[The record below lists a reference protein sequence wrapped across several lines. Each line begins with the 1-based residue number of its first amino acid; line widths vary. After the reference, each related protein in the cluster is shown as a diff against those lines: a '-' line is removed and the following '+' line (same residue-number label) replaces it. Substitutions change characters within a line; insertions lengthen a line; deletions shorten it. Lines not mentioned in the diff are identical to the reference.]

1 VKLWLFSSNRYQN
14 GHILDSERWEHA
26 MTNTRKQSQ
35 HADPEFQTWSLLH
48 ARDNRLHG
56 AELAQITQHHDPNPA
71 GDALHQ
77 LQAWARRQAREK
89 QLQAS
94 AIAHL
99 RYCPPVPNQAS

>member
-1 VKLWLFSSNRYQN
+1 
-14 GHILDSERWEHA
+14 
-26 MTNTRKQSQ
+26 MTT
-35 HADPEFQTWSLLH
+35 T
-48 ARDNRLHG
+48 RLHG

-77 LQAWARRQAREK
+77 LQALARLQARAR

-99 RYCPPVPNQAS
+99 RYCPLAPAQAS

>member
-1 VKLWLFSSNRYQN
+1 
-14 GHILDSERWEHA
+14 
-26 MTNTRKQSQ
+26 MTIASLQSQ

-56 AELAQITQHHDPNPA
+56 AELAQITKHHDPNPA

-89 QLQAS
+89 QMQAS

-99 RYCPPVPNQAS
+99 RYCPPVPIRRRSTSRTRGGGAAGVAAALPRI

>member
-1 VKLWLFSSNRYQN
+1 
-14 GHILDSERWEHA
+14 
-26 MTNTRKQSQ
+26 MTMTRLHGQ

-56 AELAQITQHHDPNPA
+56 AELAQITKHHDPNPA

-77 LQAWARRQAREK
+77 LQARAK

-99 RYCPPVPNQAS
+99 RYCPPAPAQAS

>member
-1 VKLWLFSSNRYQN
+1 
-14 GHILDSERWEHA
+14 
-26 MTNTRKQSQ
+26 MTKARLQTQ

-56 AELAQITQHHDPNPA
+56 AVLAQITQHHDPNPA

-77 LQAWARRQAREK
+77 LQAWAHRQARQK

-94 AIAHL
+94 SIAHL
-99 RYCPPVPNQAS
+99 RYRPPAD

>member
-1 VKLWLFSSNRYQN
+1 M
-14 GHILDSERWEHA
+14 DSEKGMHA
-26 MTNTRKQSQ
+26 MTMTRLHSQ

-48 ARDNRLHG
+48 ARENRLHG
-56 AELAQITQHHDPNPA
+56 AELAQITKHHDPNPA

-77 LQAWARRQAREK
+77 LQAWARRQARAK

-99 RYCPPVPNQAS
+99 RYFPPAPAQAS